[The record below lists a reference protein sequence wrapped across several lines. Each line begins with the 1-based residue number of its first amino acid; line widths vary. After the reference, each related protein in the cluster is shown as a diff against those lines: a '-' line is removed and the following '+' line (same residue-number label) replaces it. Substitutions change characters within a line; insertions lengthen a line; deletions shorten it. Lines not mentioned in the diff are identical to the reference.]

1 MVSKL
6 SSRITY
12 YANGLYLVRLS
23 NPPPYPVSQEETV
36 DRGRPIDRRL
46 GSDGL
51 YLDLKSSV
59 YLSYTGENR
68 ARIDLVKFLFFESAF
83 CAVLPYFEKN

>member
-1 MVSKL
+1 MVSKWQ
-6 SSRITY
+6 SRITY

-23 NPPPYPVSQEETV
+23 NLPPPYPVSQEETV

-59 YLSYTGENR
+59 YLSYTGDIPE
-68 ARIDLVKFLFFESAF
+68 
-83 CAVLPYFEKN
+83 